1 MKNFITG
8 TVLAAVIFVACN
20 NTATETN
27 TKVSD
32 TTKTTT
38 QPAST
43 ANNQAASMQP
53 IVQGYLKLKN
63 ALTTDNA
70 NAAAAAGKEIVVSL
84 AKVDASAL
92 RGEQKKAFEDIKDD
106 AKENAEHIGDN
117 AGKIEHQREHFDMLS
132 KDIYSLVKAFPADQ
146 ELYADHCP
154 MYNGGKGAIWISETK
169 EIKNP
174 YLGSK
179 MPTCGTIKETIK
191 KP

>member
-1 MKNFITG
+1 MKTFFTG
-8 TVLAAVIFVACN
+8 TVLAAVIFMACN
-20 NTATETN
+20 NTATENN

-32 TTKTTT
+32 TTKVTQ
-38 QPAST
+38 QPASS
-43 ANNQAASMQP
+43 ASTQGASIQP

-70 NAAAAAGKEIVVSL
+70 KGAADAGKEIVVSL
-84 AKVDASAL
+84 AKVDESSL
-92 RGEQKKAFEDIKDD
+92 TGEQKKAFDDIKDD

-132 KDIYSLVKAFPADQ
+132 KDIYSLVKAFPGGQ

-174 YLGSK
+174 YLGTK
-179 MPTCGTIKETIK
+179 MPTCGMLKETIK
-191 KP
+191 